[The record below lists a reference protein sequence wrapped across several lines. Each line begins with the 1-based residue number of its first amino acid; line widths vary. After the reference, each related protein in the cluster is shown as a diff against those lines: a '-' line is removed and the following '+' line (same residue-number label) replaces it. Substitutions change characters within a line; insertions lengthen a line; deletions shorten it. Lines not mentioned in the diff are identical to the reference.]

1 MLLYI
6 AYMVYAIWYDSG
18 NAFLLLFDTC
28 IVSLWIAAHAERS
41 RKLFI
46 IAGKKIVKANR
57 TVNTKIPYLRIIFTV
72 TVVLVLLVFLIHEW
86 VHVTRKLIPFGGL
99 ILLLFLTL
107 LTSRSPSKI
116 KWTPVIW
123 GILLQFL
130 FGLIILRWPIGYGFF
145 QFIAGQI
152 SAFLSYTDNAS
163 KIVFGEEG
171 IKEHPI
177 VFKVLPVV
185 VFFNAITNVLYYLG
199 AMQVIIRVIA
209 RVIRFVM
216 KTLSVESFAV
226 AAQIFLGQ
234 AESSI
239 ALKPFLKDVSRSG
252 LNSVMTG
259 GFATIACTY
268 IAAYIEF
275 GVSAQHLVA
284 ASFMSAPAALAVA
297 KLGWPEDSDVEEIDL
312 SNVQLDVGQE
322 TNILEAASVGATAT
336 VKLVAYV
343 VVNLIAFLAILSFLD
358 AAISF
363 YGERVGHPE
372 INFEWLCSYIFMPLA
387 IIMGIPWNDCRTVAT
402 LIGKKIVLHDF
413 LAYMDLGRLVK
424 EDKLEDR
431 SAVIATYILCG
442 FGSIASIGVTLG
454 ALTAAEPSRRKDY
467 ARGVFRAFVCGN
479 VACFMTACIAG
490 MLYTEFTPVIY
501 NNTTDCN
508 MTSLSSCNTTM
519 SNSSLYVLDLI
530 NITQNK
536 HMNDLKSYL
545 PDSKSPPQM
554 VAIL

>member
-1 MLLYI
+1 M
-6 AYMVYAIWYDSG
+6 
-18 NAFLLLFDTC
+18 
-28 IVSLWIAAHAERS
+28 
-41 RKLFI
+41 
-46 IAGKKIVKANR
+46 
-57 TVNTKIPYLRIIFTV
+57 
-72 TVVLVLLVFLIHEW
+72 
-86 VHVTRKLIPFGGL
+86 
-99 ILLLFLTL
+99 
-107 LTSRSPSKI
+107 TSRSPSKI

-177 VFKVLPVV
+177 VFKVP
-185 VFFNAITNVLYYLG
+185 
-199 AMQVIIRVIA
+199 
-209 RVIRFVM
+209 
-216 KTLSVESFAV
+216 
-226 AAQIFLGQ
+226 
-234 AESSI
+234 
-239 ALKPFLKDVSRSG
+239 
-252 LNSVMTG
+252 
-259 GFATIACTY
+259 
-268 IAAYIEF
+268 
-275 GVSAQHLVA
+275 AQHLVA
-284 ASFMSAPAALAVA
+284 ASFMSAPAALSVA
-297 KLGWPEDSDVEEIDL
+297 KLGCPEDSDVEEIDL

-322 TNILEAASVGATAT
+322 TNILEAASVGATST

-387 IIMGIPWNDCRTVAT
+387 IIMGIPWHDCRTVAT

-413 LAYMDLGRLVK
+413 LAYMDLGRLIK

-442 FGSIASIGVTLG
+442 FGSIGSIGVTLG

-490 MLYTEFTPVIY
+490 TLK
-501 NNTTDCN
+501 
-508 MTSLSSCNTTM
+508 LSTLFLTGK
-519 SNSSLYVLDLI
+519 V
-530 NITQNK
+530 Q
-536 HMNDLKSYL
+536 
-545 PDSKSPPQM
+545 
-554 VAIL
+554 

>member
-6 AYMVYAIWYDSG
+6 AYMVYAIWYDNV

-28 IVSLWIAAHAERS
+28 IVSLWLAAHAERS

-46 IAGKKIVKANR
+46 IAGRKIVKANR
-57 TVNTKIPYLRIIFTV
+57 KVNTKIPYLRIII
-72 TVVLVLLVFLIHEW
+72 TVVVILVLLVFLIYEW
-86 VHVTRKLIPFGGL
+86 IHDTRKLVPFGGL

-130 FGLIILRWPIGYGFF
+130 FGLIILRWPIGYGVFE
-145 QFIAGQI
+145 FIASQI
-152 SAFLSYTDNAS
+152 SAFLSYTDNAT

-171 IKEHPI
+171 LKEHPI

-216 KTLSVESFAV
+216 KTSSIESFAA
-226 AAQIFLGQ
+226 AAQIFIGQ
-234 AESSI
+234 TESSI
-239 ALKPFLKDVSRSG
+239 ALKPFLKDISRSG

-268 IAAYIEF
+268 IAAYIEL
-275 GVSAQHLVA
+275 GVPAQHLVA

-297 KLGWPEDSDVEEIDL
+297 KLGWPENSEVEETDL
-312 SNVQLDVGQE
+312 SNIQFDVGQE
-322 TNILEAASVGATAT
+322 TNLLEAASAGATST

-372 INFEWLCSYIFMPLA
+372 INFEWLCSYLFMPLA
-387 IIMGIPWNDCRTVAT
+387 VISGIPWNDCRTVAT

-413 LAYMDLGRLVK
+413 LAYMDLGRLIK
-424 EDKLEDR
+424 NDQIEDR

-454 ALTAAEPSRRKDY
+454 ALTAAEPSRRRDY

-479 VACFMTACIAG
+479 VACFMTACVAG
-490 MLYTEFTPVIY
+490 MLYTEFTPMLY
-501 NNTTDCN
+501 NNATNCN
-508 MTSLSSCNTTM
+508 MTSLSSCNTTI
-519 SNSSLYVLDLI
+519 SNSSLYVLDLR
-530 NITQNK
+530 NITQ
-536 HMNDLKSYL
+536 YEF
-545 PDSKSPPQM
+545 
-554 VAIL
+554 

>member
-1 MLLYI
+1 MDASYL
-6 AYMVYAIWYDSG
+6 G
-18 NAFLLLFDTC
+18 NSSS
-28 IVSLWIAAHAERS
+28 VSVWIDYS
-41 RKLFI
+41 TL
-46 IAGKKIVKANR
+46 ANR
-57 TVNTKIPYLRIIFTV
+57 
-72 TVVLVLLVFLIHEW
+72 
-86 VHVTRKLIPFGGL
+86 
-99 ILLLFLTL
+99 
-107 LTSRSPSKI
+107 
-116 KWTPVIW
+116 
-123 GILLQFL
+123 
-130 FGLIILRWPIGYGFF
+130 
-145 QFIAGQI
+145 
-152 SAFLSYTDNAS
+152 
-163 KIVFGEEG
+163 
-171 IKEHPI
+171 
-177 VFKVLPVV
+177 VLPVV

-216 KTLSVESFAV
+216 KTSSVESFAV

-275 GVSAQHLVA
+275 GVPAQHLVA

-322 TNILEAASVGATAT
+322 TNTLEAASVGATAT

-387 IIMGIPWNDCRTVAT
+387 IITGIPWNDCRTVAT

-413 LAYMDLGRLVK
+413 LAYMDLGRLIK

-501 NNTTDCN
+501 NNATDCN
-508 MTSLSSCNTTM
+508 MTSLASCNTTM
-519 SNSSLYVLDLI
+519 SNSSLYVLDLT
-530 NITQNK
+530 NITQNE
-536 HMNDLKSYL
+536 L
-545 PDSKSPPQM
+545 
-554 VAIL
+554 